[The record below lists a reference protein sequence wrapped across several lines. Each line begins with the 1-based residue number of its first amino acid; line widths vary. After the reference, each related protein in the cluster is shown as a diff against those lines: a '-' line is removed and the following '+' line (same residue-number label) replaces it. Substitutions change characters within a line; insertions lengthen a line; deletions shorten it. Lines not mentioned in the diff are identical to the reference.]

1 MKNTMFCTLIM
12 VMQKRSNAS
21 TGQLLVNNAYDSS
34 ILTYDSSILTMVTGR
49 LLWRHRVSAK
59 KMVSLLR
66 HKGYG
71 GQAGFSVQVSEN
83 IRLKS
88 ENFENMFLILYLSSK
103 GLNLTTEGLTPET

>member
-21 TGQLLVNNAYDSS
+21 TGQLLVNNA
-34 ILTYDSSILTMVTGR
+34 YDSSILTMVTGR

-88 ENFENMFLILYLSSK
+88 ENFENMFLIMYLSSK